1 MLYRGILPCGE
12 WWAVGRRRRRGRGRR
27 GVGPRSDEDG
37 LGSKWFGGGR
47 NERRRRTG
55 WDELKCGGGKKCLSA
70 ELIQARVHARY
81 AKGDKEGIR
90 LTWEQSGLIELGWS
104 VRVHSQRAKGLTLGL
119 VGKNFGAVAFVT
131 LALLLVCASI

>member
-1 MLYRGILPCGE
+1 MSG
-12 WWAVGRRRRRGRGRR
+12 
-27 GVGPRSDEDG
+27 
-37 LGSKWFGGGR
+37 GGGR
-47 NERRRRTG
+47 HG
-55 WDELKCGGGKKCLSA
+55 MDELKCGGGKKCLSA

-104 VRVHSQRAKGLTLGL
+104 VHSQRAKGLTLGL
-119 VGKNFGAVAFVT
+119 VGKTFGAVAFVT